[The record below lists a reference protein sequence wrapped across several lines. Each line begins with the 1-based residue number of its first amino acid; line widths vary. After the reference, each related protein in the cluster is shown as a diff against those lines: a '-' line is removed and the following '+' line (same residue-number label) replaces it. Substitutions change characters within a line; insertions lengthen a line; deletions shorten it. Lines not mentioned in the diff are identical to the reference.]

1 MKLPE
6 EHFSIPP
13 EVSLSSFLYNSFNEF
28 HVMSCSILIVL
39 GIPSS
44 IE

>member
-1 MKLPE
+1 MQLPE
-6 EHFSIPP
+6 EHFTVPP
-13 EVSLSSFLYNSFNEF
+13 EVALSSFLYNSFNES
-28 HVMSCSILIVL
+28 HVISCSILIVL